1 MSNGEEDRMRRLAWL
16 FTVLIVVVGTAV
28 SGASASPFVAG
39 PLTLA
44 SGLSPFGAC
53 TIGGPGTN
61 YPNTEIEP
69 WLDVNPTNS
78 NNIIGVYQQD
88 RWDNGGAH
96 GLVATVSHDGG
107 ASWTQSWAHFSLC
120 SGGTVA
126 NGGDYERAS
135 DPWVSFA
142 PNGNAYQIAIS
153 FNQSDFTNGVLVSKS
168 TNGGT
173 SWGEPTTLIRDT
185 SPFNFND
192 KESITADPTSASRV
206 YAVWDRI
213 RHPGDQSASPGA
225 FHSAAFRGD
234 IMFSRTTNGGASWE
248 PARDVLA
255 RNANLFTI
263 GNQIVVLP
271 DGTLVDLFN
280 MGKGSGKQHSPNQ
293 FTQSVIRSTDHGVTW
308 SDRPITVALDYDVPV
323 VDPDNPGDFVRAGTF
338 LPDIAADPTDGTLY
352 AVWADGR
359 FSGGDHA
366 DVVLSRSTDEG
377 LTWSDPI
384 KVNKSPAGVAAFT
397 ASVDVSSNGTVAVS
411 YYDFRN
417 NTSDPATLPTD
428 FFIVHSHDHG
438 LTFGN
443 ELRLTAASFDMRA
456 APVAGGF
463 FVGDY
468 EGLASAGTLFYNL
481 WVQSANIAG
490 NRTDAYLRTAG

>member
-1 MSNGEEDRMRRLAWL
+1 MRRLACAL
-16 FTVLIVVVGTAV
+16 ATLAVVVGTTV
-28 SGASASPFVAG
+28 SGASAGPFTAG
-39 PLTLA
+39 PLRLA
-44 SGLSPFGAC
+44 SGASPFASC

-61 YPNTEIEP
+61 YVNTEIEP
-69 WLDVNPTNS
+69 WVDVNPTDA

-96 GLVATVSHDGG
+96 GLVASVSKDGG
-107 ASWTQSWAHFSLC
+107 VTWTQTAAHFSLC
-120 SGGTVA
+120 SGGNAA

-142 PNGNAYQIAIS
+142 PNGDAYQISLS
-153 FNQSDFTNGVLVSKS
+153 FNASDPINGVLVSKS
-168 TNGGT
+168 ADGGT
-173 SWGEPTTLIRDT
+173 TWSEPTTLIRDT

-206 YAVWDRI
+206 YAVWDRA
-213 RHPGDQSASPGA
+213 RHPGNNPSPGA
-225 FHSAAFRGD
+225 FHSFAFRGD

-248 PARDVLA
+248 PARDILA

-263 GNQIVVLP
+263 GNQIAVLP
-271 DGTLVDLFN
+271 DGTLIDLFN
-280 MGKGSGKQHSPNQ
+280 MGKGSGKQNSPNQ

-308 SDRPITVALDYDVPV
+308 SNRPITVALDYDVPV

-338 LPDIAADPTDGTLY
+338 LPDIAADPNDGTVY

-359 FSGGDHA
+359 FSGRTHP

-377 LTWSDPI
+377 LTWSTPI
-384 KVNKSPAGVAAFT
+384 KVNKTPVDVGAFT
-397 ASVDVSSNGTVAVS
+397 ASVDVSANGTVAVT

-417 NTSDPATLPTD
+417 NTPDPSTLPTD

-438 LTFGN
+438 VTFGN
-443 ELRLTAASFDMRA
+443 ELKLTDTPFDMRA
-456 APVAGGF
+456 APDAGGF

-468 EGLASAGTLFYNL
+468 EGLASFGNQFYNL
-481 WVQSANIAG
+481 WVQSANNPA
-490 NRTDAYLRTAG
+490 NRTDAYLKAAG